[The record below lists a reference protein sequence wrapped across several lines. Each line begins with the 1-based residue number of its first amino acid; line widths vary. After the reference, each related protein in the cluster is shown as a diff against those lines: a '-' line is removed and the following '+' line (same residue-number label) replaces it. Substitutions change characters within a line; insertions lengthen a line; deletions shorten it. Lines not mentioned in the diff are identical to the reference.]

1 MKTSWSLFCF
11 LIAIASFAAGCTAV
25 TATVPI
31 ASLPDDAAACTAA
44 TLRSLG
50 YEIVD
55 DSGPEGIKAE
65 RDKHV
70 RNPLSARGDS
80 DRVTVVIANEKLRV
94 VGESVRVGDYGL
106 EKRRGLERARG
117 GTQTMRMGPSRQVRA
132 DVDQLTRSC
141 GSAGD

>member
-1 MKTSWSLFCF
+1 MKTSWSFFCL
-11 LIAIASFAAGCTAV
+11 LIAIAVFAAACTPV

-55 DSGPEGIKAE
+55 DSGPDGIKAE
-65 RDKHV
+65 RYKHV
-70 RNPLSARGDS
+70 RNPGRGAGDS

-94 VGESVRVGDYGL
+94 VGETVRVGSYGL
-106 EKRRGLERARG
+106 EQRQGLERARG
-117 GTQTMRMGPSRQVRA
+117 GTETTRIGPSRQVRA
-132 DVDQLTRSC
+132 DVEKLTRTC